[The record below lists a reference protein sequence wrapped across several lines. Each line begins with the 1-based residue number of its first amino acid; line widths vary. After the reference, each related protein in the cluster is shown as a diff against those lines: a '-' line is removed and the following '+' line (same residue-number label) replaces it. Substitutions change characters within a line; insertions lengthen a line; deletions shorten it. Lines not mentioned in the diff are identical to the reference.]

1 MTYSRNYILWTAT
14 HYLITFRSFSNW
26 NCPTFMVYSMHK
38 VPVMLFSL
46 SPSGHSTFLIRTLML
61 CGLPHI
67 ISPFPFIHFFS
78 GELFHP
84 FCITVTHGSCNT
96 FSLFSSGHSTFLLP
110 FESFMT
116 HNQSC
121 VVWTVICFLSFSQW
135 NCSFFLVLR
144 KVTGYSSIVS
154 KWTLPL
160 LFLSELLMIR
170 SNNCI
175 EWILCIIQS
184 LTKRTYTAF
193 FCMNVTQVLCK
204 ASPSSLN
211 GPSVELF
218 CSSMFD
224 CNSR

>member
-84 FCITVTHGSCNT
+84 FCITVTHGPCNT

-175 EWILCIIQS
+175 EWIL
-184 LTKRTYTAF
+184 
-193 FCMNVTQVLCK
+193 
-204 ASPSSLN
+204 
-211 GPSVELF
+211 
-218 CSSMFD
+218 
-224 CNSR
+224 